1 MLNPENKEMMNPLRK
16 NYCFLFLVLF
26 SMPFRI
32 QGQTTEQEGLSK
44 DKIMNAAREIMA
56 AAGTC
61 ALITLDDKDLPMVR
75 VMDPFL
81 PEDDLTVWMGTNS
94 RSRKVDQIRRN
105 PNVTLYYLD
114 KDASGYVVIHG
125 LARLVDDKQE
135 KEKRWKEEWAAFYPD
150 KDEGYLL
157 ISVSPEWMEVLSYP
171 RGITG
176 DPETWQVPAVSFDL
190 KK

>member
-1 MLNPENKEMMNPLRK
+1 MMNPLRK